1 MIVFQVSLTF
11 DPVNEILKIR
21 YQIFFMKKVIILNKI
36 QMTMNTF
43 APSFFNHFSL
53 SLNRKRR
60 VVIRAMRKKLNIFT
74 LQLPIRLGNLIW
86 CKCKYCKN
94 EAREIDCPYCREVDA
109 MLIASAKIPERKGKI
124 LPFSF
129 YVQLLNY

>member
-1 MIVFQVSLTF
+1 
-11 DPVNEILKIR
+11 
-21 YQIFFMKKVIILNKI
+21 MKKVIILNKI

-94 EAREIDCPYCREVDA
+94 EAREIDCPCCREMNA
-109 MLIASAKIPERKGKI
+109 MLIASAKTLEHEGKI